1 MGDEGDAGEHVLQAG
16 DAPPVVPESAVRLRL
31 PRGRAVNCPYPEHH
45 GSGGG
50 FPVLAALAVLAS
62 AAVLAFVATH
72 AWVLLAASGAAAG
85 LVAGV
90 YVLLRRVPLVAR
102 YGPQEAA
109 DAPAA
114 GEAMGVVVPFPR
126 QGGEAGGLRRADDV

>member
-1 MGDEGDAGEHVLQAG
+1 MVLEPA
-16 DAPPVVPESAVRLRL
+16 VPLRL

-45 GSGGG
+45 GGGGGGGG
-50 FPVLAALAVLAS
+50 FSVLAAVVVLAT

-72 AWVLLAASGAAAG
+72 AWVLLAASVAGAG

-90 YVLLRRVPLVAR
+90 YALLRRVPLVAR

-114 GEAMGVVVPFPR
+114 GEAMGVVIPFPR
-126 QGGEAGGLRRADDV
+126 KGGEGGGLRRADDM